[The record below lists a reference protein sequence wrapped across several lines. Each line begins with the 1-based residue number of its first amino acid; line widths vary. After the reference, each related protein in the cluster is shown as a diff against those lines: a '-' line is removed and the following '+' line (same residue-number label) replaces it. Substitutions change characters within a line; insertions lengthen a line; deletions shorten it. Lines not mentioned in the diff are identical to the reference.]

1 MTRTFDYEGGKMSAP
16 PSAVVIDSSS
26 TTPLERYI
34 DVIQPSRAVVKSE
47 HKKKKKTVSE

>member
-16 PSAVVIDSSS
+16 PSAVVIDSGLAIA
-26 TTPLERYI
+26 LERYI
-34 DVIQPSRAVVKSE
+34 DVIQPSSAAVKSE